1 MTAPKSLLKAFQ
13 RWRVAGLCVILA
25 AITFAVFSPTL
36 RHEFV
41 NYDDDEYVYKNPMVI
56 RGLTRKGIVWAFTQA
71 DTANWHPLTWLSHML
86 DCQLYGLRPGG
97 HHLTN
102 VLLHTATVIAL
113 FLVLR
118 QMTGALWR
126 SAFVAAVF
134 AIHPLRVE
142 SVAWVAER
150 KDVLSGLFFV
160 LTMGAY
166 VRYARRRWSA
176 ARYGLVLLLFA
187 LGLMCKPML
196 VTLSLVLLLLDYWPL
211 QRLES
216 GKFSGLVMEKLPLF
230 ALSAAVCLV
239 TLVAQ
244 TGVIQSAGSFSLAL
258 RFANAL
264 VTCIIYLGQMVWPA
278 GLAVFYPYPHDGLPG
293 WEVVLAGA
301 LLVGLSVSALGWRH
315 RRPWLLVGWL
325 WYLIMLLPVVGI
337 IQVGDQ
343 AHADRYTYLPQIGIY
358 IALTWLA
365 AEWQAGRVAIA
376 ALMAAVLALLMVCAW
391 KQTAYW
397 QNSETLWTQAL
408 ASTTDNYI
416 AHGNL
421 AGTLLDKGKMDDAIF
436 HYQEALRIN
445 SNDAEAHFNL
455 GNALRQKGRMTEAI
469 AQYQEAVRIQ
479 PNYVKAQG
487 NLGKILLQTGKADEA
502 LQHFQKALES
512 NPNSP
517 RTRYNLGLCFYRL
530 GRMDEAI
537 AQYQKA
543 LQMEPAD
550 AAVLNSL
557 AWLLATCPNG
567 ALRNG
572 HKAVQLARQAN
583 ALTSG
588 KNPVMLHTL
597 AAALA
602 EAGQFPEAVET
613 AQHALSLAEAQSN
626 TMLAGALQSEIK
638 LYQAGLPVP

>member
-1 MTAPKSLLKAFQ
+1 
-13 RWRVAGLCVILA
+13 
-25 AITFAVFSPTL
+25 
-36 RHEFV
+36 
-41 NYDDDEYVYKNPMVI
+41 
-56 RGLTRKGIVWAFTQA
+56 
-71 DTANWHPLTWLSHML
+71 
-86 DCQLYGLRPGG
+86 
-97 HHLTN
+97 
-102 VLLHTATVIAL
+102 
-113 FLVLR
+113 
-118 QMTGALWR
+118 
-126 SAFVAAVF
+126 
-134 AIHPLRVE
+134 
-142 SVAWVAER
+142 
-150 KDVLSGLFFV
+150 
-160 LTMGAY
+160 
-166 VRYARRRWSA
+166 
-176 ARYGLVLLLFA
+176 
-187 LGLMCKPML
+187 
-196 VTLSLVLLLLDYWPL
+196 
-211 QRLES
+211 
-216 GKFSGLVMEKLPLF
+216 
-230 ALSAAVCLV
+230 
-239 TLVAQ
+239 
-244 TGVIQSAGSFSLAL
+244 
-258 RFANAL
+258 
-264 VTCIIYLGQMVWPA
+264 
-278 GLAVFYPYPHDGLPG
+278 
-293 WEVVLAGA
+293 
-301 LLVGLSVSALGWRH
+301 
-315 RRPWLLVGWL
+315 
-325 WYLIMLLPVVGI
+325 
-337 IQVGDQ
+337 
-343 AHADRYTYLPQIGIY
+343 
-358 IALTWLA
+358 
-365 AEWQAGRVAIA
+365 
-376 ALMAAVLALLMVCAW
+376 
-391 KQTAYW
+391 
-397 QNSETLWTQAL
+397 
-408 ASTTDNYI
+408 
-416 AHGNL
+416 
-421 AGTLLDKGKMDDAIF
+421 MDDAIF